1 MPYKAFCW
9 LILNLEDIG
18 QIPIVAFTSQ
28 LRTGFGVEQ
37 SEIHPYPDS
46 RALNAT

>member
-18 QIPIVAFTSQ
+18 KIPIVAFTSQ